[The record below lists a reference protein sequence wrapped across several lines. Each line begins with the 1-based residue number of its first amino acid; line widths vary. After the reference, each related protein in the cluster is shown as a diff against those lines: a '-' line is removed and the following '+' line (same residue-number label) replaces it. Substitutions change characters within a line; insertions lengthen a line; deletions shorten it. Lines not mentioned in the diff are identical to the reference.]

1 MALSK
6 NIHSKECLFQ
16 CGDPC
21 TEADEDYVSDITKHV
36 PNRWTNFEKQALLW
50 KGLDRFGDLY
60 DTVDWKKGA
69 KGYVMHD
76 SSDPIHS
83 KTTNS
88 YSNQGYSH
96 SPWHIKKQRNG

>member
-83 KTTNS
+83 KTT
-88 YSNQGYSH
+88 YS
-96 SPWHIKKQRNG
+96 